1 MIGCKELWRSL
12 LTPLSAGIFRHSH
25 IPTAPDVYFVSFSD
39 QLFYII
45 RDLFM
50 LLVSSWNNYLVHTR
64 AFLDNRDG
72 LRESAKKY
80 ALYSWRDFQKAK
92 QFIQVYKRTIE
103 H

>member
-1 MIGCKELWRSL
+1 MIYL
-12 LTPLSAGIFRHSH
+12 L
-25 IPTAPDVYFVSFSD
+25 D
-39 QLFYII
+39 
-45 RDLFM
+45 RDLFI
-50 LLVSSWNNYLVHTR
+50 LLGSSWNNYLVHTR

-92 QFIQVYKRTIE
+92 QFIQVYKRTSE

>member
-1 MIGCKELWRSL
+1 
-12 LTPLSAGIFRHSH
+12 
-25 IPTAPDVYFVSFSD
+25 
-39 QLFYII
+39 
-45 RDLFM
+45 M
-50 LLVSSWNNYLVHTR
+50 LLGSSWNNYLVHTR

-92 QFIQVYKRTIE
+92 QFIQVYKRTTE